1 MNKDNDLIERL
12 GLHIHF
18 MDKNRESVVVNAGLI
33 RECIA
38 ALSPVLPEDVGAILD
53 EWETEKVNGVHY
65 DGDLPVRM
73 RNLIERLAQHC
84 ENMAKNQR
92 IDADI
97 LKGALMRAEAA
108 ESREKELEKY
118 CRDWA
123 GKAELAQQRIEELE
137 NRIGLL
143 LHVTNGDKEKIAEY
157 EKALGAYR
165 LFWEWC
171 RSVDHY
177 NFGLE
182 FPDELERIR
191 GMK

>member
-1 MNKDNDLIERL
+1 MDNDLIDRL
-12 GLHIHF
+12 GSHIHF

-38 ALSPVLPEDVGAILD
+38 ALSPVLPEDVQELVGYCRLEAATRRKHGNKGAAKKWD
-53 EWETEKVNGVHY
+53 
-65 DGDLPVRM
+65 DRAD
-73 RNLIERLAQHC
+73 LIERLAQHC

-97 LKGALMRAEAA
+97 LKSALMRAEAA

-137 NRIGLL
+137 KENNTVRQSPL
-143 LHVTNGDKEKIAEY
+143 GDK
-157 EKALGAYR
+157 
-165 LFWEWC
+165 
-171 RSVDHY
+171 
-177 NFGLE
+177 
-182 FPDELERIR
+182 P
-191 GMK
+191 